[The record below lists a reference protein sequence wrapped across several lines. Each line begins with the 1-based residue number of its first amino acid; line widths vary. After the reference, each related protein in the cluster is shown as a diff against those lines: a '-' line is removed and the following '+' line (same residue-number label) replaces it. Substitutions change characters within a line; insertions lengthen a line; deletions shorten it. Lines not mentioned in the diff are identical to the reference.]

1 MQTAFW
7 IAGGLGAVLI
17 AFAGFIAWTLW
28 RRLTGRHL
36 ARLQN
41 KRRRALIEPYVT
53 MLYPPGEGPHPLV
66 ILLHGCGGV
75 RRVSHAY
82 AEAAVKAGCA
92 AMIVDSLT
100 PRGIDYEMALAQV
113 CTGRVL
119 WGRERAGD
127 LYAALDIARDDP
139 RIDPQRLVLAGW
151 SHGAWAILDALAL
164 DHAGQAPDGMTR
176 APDAPFKGVTG
187 VFLIYPYASGP
198 ALVRRKPIEP
208 PGPIE
213 AILVENDTMASEAD
227 AAAVFEQAKKDGAS
241 VRWSIYGG
249 VTHAFDEP
257 DHHPQSSLRYDSEAT
272 AMAKTQFVA
281 FLKRRLNPKP
291 A

>member
-17 AFAGFIAWTLW
+17 AFAGFVAWMLW
-28 RRLTGRHL
+28 RRLTGQHL
-36 ARLQN
+36 ARLEN
-41 KRRRALIEPYVT
+41 KRRRALIEPYVA

-66 ILLHGCGGV
+66 IILHGCGGV

-127 LYAALDIARDDP
+127 LYAALDIAREDP
-139 RIDPQRLVLAGW
+139 RLDPARIVLAGW

-164 DHAGQAPDGMTR
+164 DHDGQAPDGMKR

-187 VFLIYPYASGP
+187 IFLLYPYASRP
-198 ALVRRKPIEP
+198 ALVRRKAIEP
-208 PGPIE
+208 PGPVE
-213 AILVENDTMASEAD
+213 AILVEHDSMASETD
-227 AAAVFEQAKKDGAS
+227 AAAVLERAKKDGAS
-241 VRWSIYGG
+241 VRWSTYGG

-257 DHHPQSSLRYDSEAT
+257 DHHPQSLLRYDSEAT